1 MMSSRSDASDKEG
14 GNMNY
19 LVLVSHGGLAQGLKS
34 SLAMFAAEK
43 MDQVIA
49 VGLENGQSVDEFAV
63 VFREAISGLSTEDK
77 VVVLADIVGGSPLTT
92 ALGVLEEKDLLQ
104 TATVLGGM
112 NLPMAITSAVM
123 KDMLEGL
130 DLVAAVLPEAQA
142 ALQEFQVV
150 QAEEEEDDDI

>member
-1 MMSSRSDASDKEG
+1 
-14 GNMNY
+14 MNY
-19 LVLVSHGGLAQGLKS
+19 LVLVSHGGLAQGLKT

-142 ALQEFQVV
+142 ALQEFKVV
-150 QAEEEEDDDI
+150 QTEEEEDDDI

>member
-1 MMSSRSDASDKEG
+1 M
-14 GNMNY
+14 
-19 LVLVSHGGLAQGLKS
+19 VLVSHGGFAQGLKT
-34 SLAMFAAEK
+34 SLAMFAADK

-49 VGLENGQSVDEFAV
+49 VGLENGQSVDEFAL
-63 VFREAISGLSTEDK
+63 VFREAVSGLTADDS

-92 ALGVLEEKDLLQ
+92 ALGVLEEKGLLQ

-123 KDMLEGL
+123 KDMLEGP

-142 ALQEFQVV
+142 ALQEFKVV
-150 QAEEEEDDDI
+150 QTEEEEDDDI

>member
-1 MMSSRSDASDKEG
+1 MTSSRSDASDKEG

-19 LVLVSHGGLAQGLKS
+19 LVLVSHGGLAQGLKT